1 MGKPGKIS
9 CSVGLNTCMRAQEFN
24 SGIKTYSATIKLRT
38 PGTDPVI
45 DTLVYART
53 PYLARLLL
61 QHQYGR
67 TCIVSNLR
75 EISN

>member
-1 MGKPGKIS
+1 MK
-9 CSVGLNTCMRAQEFN
+9 AQEFTG
-24 SGIKTYSATIKLRT
+24 GIKTYTASIKLRT

-61 QHQYGR
+61 QRQYGR
-67 TCIVSNLR
+67 TCVVSNLR

>member
-1 MGKPGKIS
+1 MK
-9 CSVGLNTCMRAQEFN
+9 AQEFTN
-24 SGIKTYSATIKLRT
+24 GIKTYTASIKLRT

-61 QHQYGR
+61 QRQYGR
-67 TCIVSNLR
+67 TCVVSNLR

>member
-1 MGKPGKIS
+1 MGKQRKIS
-9 CSVGLNTCMRAQEFN
+9 CSFGLNTCMRAQEFN
-24 SGIKTYSATIKLRT
+24 TGIKTYSATIKLRT

-75 EISN
+75 EIS

>member
-1 MGKPGKIS
+1 MK
-9 CSVGLNTCMRAQEFN
+9 AQEFT
-24 SGIKTYSATIKLRT
+24 SGIKTYTASIKLRT

-61 QHQYGR
+61 QRQYGR
-67 TCIVSNLR
+67 TCVVSNLR
-75 EISN
+75 EINQ

>member
-1 MGKPGKIS
+1 
-9 CSVGLNTCMRAQEFN
+9 MRAQEFS
-24 SGIKTYSATIKLRT
+24 SGIKTYTASIKLRT

-61 QHQYGR
+61 QRQYGR

-75 EISN
+75 EITD

>member
-1 MGKPGKIS
+1 MGKQREIS
-9 CSVGLNTCMRAQEFN
+9 CKIGLNTCMRAKEFN
-24 SGIKTYSATIKLRT
+24 SGIKTYSATIKLRS

-75 EISN
+75 EIS

>member
-1 MGKPGKIS
+1 
-9 CSVGLNTCMRAQEFN
+9 MRAQEFA
-24 SGIKTYSATIKLRT
+24 SGIKTYTASIKLKT

-45 DTLVYART
+45 DTLVYARS

-61 QHQYGR
+61 QRQYGR

-75 EISN
+75 EIS

>member
-1 MGKPGKIS
+1 
-9 CSVGLNTCMRAQEFN
+9 MRAQEF
-24 SGIKTYSATIKLRT
+24 STGIKTYTASIKLRT

-61 QHQYGR
+61 QRQYGR
-67 TCIVSNLR
+67 TCVVSNLR

>member
-1 MGKPGKIS
+1 MGKQRKIS
-9 CSVGLNTCMRAQEFN
+9 SKIGLNTYMRAKDFDT
-24 SGIKTYSATIKLRT
+24 GLKTYTASIKLKQ
-38 PGTDPVI
+38 PGNTPVI
-45 DTLVYART
+45 DTMVVART

-75 EISN
+75 EI

>member
-1 MGKPGKIS
+1 
-9 CSVGLNTCMRAQEFN
+9 MRAQEF
-24 SGIKTYSATIKLRT
+24 STGIKTYTASIRLRT

-45 DTLVYART
+45 DTMVYART

>member
-1 MGKPGKIS
+1 
-9 CSVGLNTCMRAQEFN
+9 MRANEF
-24 SGIKTYSATIKLRT
+24 STGIKTYTASIKLRT

-61 QHQYGR
+61 QRQYGR
-67 TCIVSNLR
+67 TCVVSNLR
-75 EISN
+75 EIS